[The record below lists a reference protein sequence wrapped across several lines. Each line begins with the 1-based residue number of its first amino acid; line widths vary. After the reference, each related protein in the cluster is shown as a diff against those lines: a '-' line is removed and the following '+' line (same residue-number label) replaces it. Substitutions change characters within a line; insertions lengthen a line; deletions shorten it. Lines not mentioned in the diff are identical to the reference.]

1 MGLSNAL
8 GAVAHAA
15 MHRLPG
21 MPDHAGAG
29 ELNAHQHQRALRNR
43 ALGNRPL
50 TSRPLQSPAG
60 HHGRPPRLF
69 AGWQAWLGQRFRQS
83 HR

>member
-8 GAVAHAA
+8 GAAAHDA
-15 MHRLPG
+15 MR
-21 MPDHAGAG
+21 
-29 ELNAHQHQRALRNR
+29 
-43 ALGNRPL
+43 NRPL
-50 TSRPLQSPAG
+50 RHRPLQSPHS

-83 HR
+83 QR

>member
-8 GAVAHAA
+8 GAVAHDA

-21 MPDHAGAG
+21 MPDHARTS
-29 ELNAHQHQRALRNR
+29 ELNAHQQQRALRNR
-43 ALGNRPL
+43 PLRNRPL
-50 TSRPLQSPAG
+50 RSPDG

-69 AGWQAWLGQRFRQS
+69 AGWQARLGQRFGQLQR
-83 HR
+83 

>member
-8 GAVAHAA
+8 GAAAHDA

-21 MPDHAGAG
+21 MPDHSRKAQ
-29 ELNAHQHQRALRNR
+29 LNAHQHQRALRNR
-43 ALGNRPL
+43 PL
-50 TSRPLQSPAG
+50 RHRPLQSAHS

-69 AGWQAWLGQRFRQS
+69 PGWQAWLGQRFRQS
-83 HR
+83 QR